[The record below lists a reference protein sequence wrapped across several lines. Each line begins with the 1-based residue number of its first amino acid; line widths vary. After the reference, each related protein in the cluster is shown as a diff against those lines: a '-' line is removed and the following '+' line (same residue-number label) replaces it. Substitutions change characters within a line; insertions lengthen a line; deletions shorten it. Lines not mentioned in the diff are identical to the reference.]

1 MDKRRKKLNTICTV
15 LVGTGVVLGVLAMG
29 SIPGERTPT
38 SRLISGSIANR
49 ALAESMESESS
60 TEATNDIQV
69 ELIVPPVLVIPEN
82 NSSSRT
88 PVKLMLKITNNLQVP
103 IRFPM
108 FDPLVMLFL
117 KMRDTTGTYLRS
129 GAFRGMLLNS
139 ERYDC
144 PVAMPDQTVT
154 FAIDSE
160 LFWRDNKLVLESQD
174 RLGGVWYFEDVRPGT
189 YQMQAKYTGRRTTA
203 FCDNPGENEPRLTEG
218 IWTGK
223 ATSPFVEFQVVE
235 HY

>member
-1 MDKRRKKLNTICTV
+1 MERLRKKLKNITGI
-15 LVGTGVVLGVLAMG
+15 LVVTGLALGFLAITP
-29 SIPGERTPT
+29 IPVKLTPT
-38 SRLISGSIANR
+38 SILISGNQSNK
-49 ALAESMESESS
+49 ALAETTNSS
-60 TEATNDIQV
+60 TEVRDDIQV
-69 ELIVPPVLVIPEN
+69 ELIVSPVLVIPEN

-117 KMRDTTGTYLRS
+117 KIRDTTGTYLRS

-154 FAIDSE
+154 FEIDSE

-218 IWTGK
+218 MWTGK

-235 HY
+235 P

>member
-15 LVGTGVVLGVLAMG
+15 LVGMVVAGAVLAMN
-29 SIPGERTPT
+29 SIPVKRTPT
-38 SRLISGSIANR
+38 SRLISGSIGNR
-49 ALAESMESESS
+49 ALAESIDSS
-60 TEATNDIQV
+60 TEATNDIEV

-88 PVKLMLKITNNLQVP
+88 PVRLVLKITNHLQVP

-117 KMRDTTGTYLRS
+117 KIRDTTGTYLRS

-154 FAIDSE
+154 FEIDSE

-218 IWTGK
+218 MWTGK

-235 HY
+235 P

>member
-1 MDKRRKKLNTICTV
+1 MERLRKKLKNITGILV
-15 LVGTGVVLGVLAMG
+15 LTGLALGFLAITP
-29 SIPGERTPT
+29 IPVKLTPT
-38 SRLISGSIANR
+38 SILISGNQSNK
-49 ALAESMESESS
+49 ALAETTNSS
-60 TEATNDIQV
+60 TEVRDDIQV
-69 ELIVPPVLVIPEN
+69 ELIVSPVLVIPEN

-88 PVKLMLKITNNLQVP
+88 PVRLVLKITNHLQVP

-117 KMRDTTGTYLRS
+117 KIRDTTGTYLRS

-144 PVAMPDQTVT
+144 PVAMTDQTVT
-154 FAIDSE
+154 FEIDSE

-218 IWTGK
+218 MWTGK

-235 HY
+235 P